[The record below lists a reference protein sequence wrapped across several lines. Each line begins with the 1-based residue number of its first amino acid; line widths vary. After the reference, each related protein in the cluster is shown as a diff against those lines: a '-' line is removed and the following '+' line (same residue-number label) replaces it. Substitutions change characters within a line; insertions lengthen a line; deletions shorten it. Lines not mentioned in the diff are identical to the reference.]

1 MAATTTACSGSV
13 EALHG
18 VRRWAAVEHEVDAT
32 RIDVLRL
39 LGERFSIGPR
49 HLTLPAPS
57 PEQLRCAAEI
67 AARAPDHGRLHPFR
81 FVRVGPAQRE
91 RLSYLFAC
99 AALRSGCDIAAAEHA
114 AAKAQNGPVLIGV
127 VAKTRADVEAVPVH
141 EQWMT
146 IGGGLTNF
154 LNAMH
159 VMGFGAKVLSGPLI
173 SDEGIQ
179 QSFCRSGEQLVAWV
193 LAGTPSA
200 QRGQDNRR
208 GVDYPRLSEW
218 GG

>member
-1 MAATTTACSGSV
+1 MTATTTVSSGSAEGLGCV
-13 EALHG
+13 CRG
-18 VRRWAAVEHEVDAT
+18 AASEQEVDAT

-49 HLTLPAPS
+49 HLALPAPS
-57 PEQLRCAAEI
+57 LDQLRCAAEI
-67 AARAPDHGRLHPFR
+67 AVRAPDHGRLHPFR
-81 FVRVGPAQRE
+81 FVRVGPTQRE
-91 RLSYLFAC
+91 RLSHLFAS
-99 AALRSGCDIAAAEHA
+99 AALQRGCDIASAEHA
-114 AAKAQNGPVLIGV
+114 AAKAHNGPALIGV
-127 VAKTRADVEAVPVH
+127 VAHTRAGIEGVPVH

-146 IGGGLTNF
+146 IGGGLMNF
-154 LNAMH
+154 LNALH